1 MPAATGW
8 AHGPG
13 GLMSAPGMGGSKKR
27 NGRCAICRKAEATET
42 CKIGKM
48 ERPCCGKCGQ
58 RVRFVQSRTKAE
70 DDAPYPNETAETETP
85 PEHTGVMISFD
96 LAYEDAQ
103 RLVVDAPGAERA
115 EDLHITLAYLGD
127 AEALLPHRQRLE
139 TAVRIFAAANQP
151 IEGKV
156 NGFGVFSP
164 TESSDGKFVV
174 YATYDSV
181 ALPQFRQRLVN
192 LVKLAG
198 VPFEPN
204 HGFIPHITLMYSDG
218 STGGVAIP
226 PSIPL
231 KFDAINIHFG
241 GEVMRFPLGRVAEK
255 ETAELKEGLSVFKD
269 ANGRYRWVAIS
280 SNAYR
285 DRDGEIVS
293 TKALEDDCERADK
306 TKEYGPLRFW
316 HMPGVDIG
324 TCDFNMMH
332 GRMLIESGTF
342 KSEGIGLR
350 VKEQADHYQL
360 SIGFRHPADQPD
372 RSGVYHNIRRFERS
386 LVPAGRAAN
395 SFTSLHVKESNEM
408 ATTAEKMDAFKALL
422 QDEDVFNQI
431 IGRAEQTEKAA
442 DGMGIAFKDVDDLN
456 DLKGDPA
463 ALLNYALKAF
473 ETAEAKKEAA
483 KMDDS
488 DTDDKEPELKM
499 SDVMKKMAALE
510 TKMDNY
516 FGKKPA
522 EDEADKKTKEAIVES
537 QEAIA
542 ERQKSLE
549 TAVQTKIAELE
560 SAMKELKEATAAFQA
575 LPQGLQVNGRPSQSD
590 ANVVPD
596 AVAKKEQEPDDA
608 EKMKA
613 LGDLGSF
620 MHNAG
625 FMHIGSNGQ

>member
-1 MPAATGW
+1 
-8 AHGPG
+8 
-13 GLMSAPGMGGSKKR
+13 
-27 NGRCAICRKAEATET
+27 
-42 CKIGKM
+42 
-48 ERPCCGKCGQ
+48 
-58 RVRFVQSRTKAE
+58 
-70 DDAPYPNETAETETP
+70 
-85 PEHTGVMISFD
+85 
-96 LAYEDAQ
+96 
-103 RLVVDAPGAERA
+103 
-115 EDLHITLAYLGD
+115 
-127 AEALLPHRQRLE
+127 
-139 TAVRIFAAANQP
+139 
-151 IEGKV
+151 
-156 NGFGVFSP
+156 
-164 TESSDGKFVV
+164 
-174 YATYDSV
+174 
-181 ALPQFRQRLVN
+181 
-192 LVKLAG
+192 
-198 VPFEPN
+198 
-204 HGFIPHITLMYSDG
+204 
-218 STGGVAIP
+218 
-226 PSIPL
+226 
-231 KFDAINIHFG
+231 
-241 GEVMRFPLGRVAEK
+241 
-255 ETAELKEGLSVFKD
+255 
-269 ANGRYRWVAIS
+269 
-280 SNAYR
+280 
-285 DRDGEIVS
+285 
-293 TKALEDDCERADK
+293 
-306 TKEYGPLRFW
+306 
-316 HMPGVDIG
+316 
-324 TCDFNMMH
+324 
-332 GRMLIESGTF
+332 
-342 KSEGIGLR
+342 
-350 VKEQADHYQL
+350 
-360 SIGFRHPADQPD
+360 
-372 RSGVYHNIRRFERS
+372 
-386 LVPAGRAAN
+386 
-395 SFTSLHVKESNEM
+395 M

-590 ANVVPD
+590 ANVVPN